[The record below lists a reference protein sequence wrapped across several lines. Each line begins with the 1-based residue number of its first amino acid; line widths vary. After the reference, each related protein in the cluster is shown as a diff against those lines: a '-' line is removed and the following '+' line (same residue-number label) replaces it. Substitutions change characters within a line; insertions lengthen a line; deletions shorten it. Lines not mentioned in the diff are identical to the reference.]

1 MLNRVLR
8 ITIVVVFAVTGLILT
23 EYLLPY
29 ISDYF
34 DYKFY
39 GNGFFGIAFT
49 TIVSGSVGIFV
60 FGSMGMAL
68 APVIIRKM
76 TSWTEKIAILLARV
90 PTSDIMVITFGI
102 AIGLVLAN
110 LLGGPFSHLPI
121 IGPYIPLIF
130 SVVLSMVGAK
140 VALRKHQDIVGFFDR
155 SLPSLKG
162 AVKPAAVKDACD
174 SDRVYC
180 DNKLLD
186 TSVIIDGR
194 IGDILKTGFLEGFM
208 IVPKFVIRELQTLAD
223 SSDGL
228 KRGKGRRGLDLLH
241 EIQMENPERVFVDDT
256 DYPDLEG
263 VDAKLVKLAQQKQW
277 IIVTNDFNLNKVAE
291 IQGIDVLNINDLAN
305 AVKQMVVPGESINV
319 FLLREGKE
327 AGQAIAYF
335 EDGTM
340 IVVDNGRRFIGS
352 SVMAEVTSVL
362 QTSAGRMVFAKV
374 ANR

>member
-29 ISDYF
+29 ISDYLG
-34 DYKFY
+34 YNFY
-39 GNGFFGIAFT
+39 GNGFFGIALT
-49 TIVSGSVGIFV
+49 TIVSSSVGIFI
-60 FGSMGMAL
+60 FGSMGMML
-68 APVIIRKM
+68 STVIIRKM

-162 AVKPAAVKDACD
+162 AVKPAAVKDAYD
-174 SDRVYC
+174 SDRFCC

-194 IGDILKTGFLEGFM
+194 IADILKNGFLEGFM
-208 IVPKFVIRELQTLAD
+208 IVPRFVISELQTLAD
-223 SSDGL
+223 SADSM

-241 EIQMENPERVFVDDT
+241 DMQMENEDRVFVDDT
-256 DYPDLEG
+256 DYPELEG
-263 VDAKLVKLAQQKQW
+263 VDAKLIRLAQDKQW

-327 AGQAIAYF
+327 PGQAIAYF

-352 SVMAEVTSVL
+352 AVTAEVTSVL
-362 QTSAGRMVFAKV
+362 QTSAGRMVFAKL

>member
-29 ISDYF
+29 ISDYLG
-34 DYKFY
+34 YNFY
-39 GNGFFGIAFT
+39 GNGFFGIALT
-49 TIVSGSVGIFV
+49 TIVSSSVGIFI
-60 FGSMGMAL
+60 FGSMGMML
-68 APVIIRKM
+68 SPVIIRKM

-162 AVKPAAVKDACD
+162 AVKPAAVKDAYD
-174 SDRVYC
+174 SDRFCC

-194 IGDILKTGFLEGFM
+194 IADILKTGFLEGFM
-208 IVPKFVIRELQTLAD
+208 IVPRFVISELQTLAD
-223 SSDGL
+223 SADSM

-241 EIQMENPERVFVDDT
+241 DMQMENEDRVFVDDT
-256 DYPDLEG
+256 DYPELEG
-263 VDAKLVKLAQQKQW
+263 VDAKLIRLAQDKQW

-327 AGQAIAYF
+327 PGQAIAYF

-352 SVMAEVTSVL
+352 AVTAEVTSVL
-362 QTSAGRMVFAKV
+362 QTSAGRMVFAKL

>member
-29 ISDYF
+29 ISDYLG
-34 DYKFY
+34 YNFY
-39 GNGFFGIAFT
+39 GNGFFGIALT
-49 TIVSGSVGIFV
+49 TIVSSSVGIFI
-60 FGSMGMAL
+60 FGSMGMML
-68 APVIIRKM
+68 SPVIIRKM

-162 AVKPAAVKDACD
+162 AVKPAAVKDSYD
-174 SDRVYC
+174 SDRFYC

-194 IGDILKTGFLEGFM
+194 IADILKTGFLEGFM
-208 IVPKFVIRELQTLAD
+208 IVPRFVISELQTLAD
-223 SSDGL
+223 SADSM

-241 EIQMENPERVFVDDT
+241 DMQMENEDRVFVDDT
-256 DYPDLEG
+256 DYPELEG
-263 VDAKLVKLAQQKQW
+263 VDAKLIRLAQDKQW

-327 AGQAIAYF
+327 PGQAIAYF

-352 SVMAEVTSVL
+352 AVTAEVTSVL
-362 QTSAGRMVFAKV
+362 QTSAGRMVFAKL

>member
-8 ITIVVVFAVTGLILT
+8 ITIVVVFAVAGLILT

-49 TIVSGSVGIFV
+49 TIVSGGVGIFV

-162 AVKPAAVKDACD
+162 AVKPAAVKDAYD

-256 DYPDLEG
+256 DYPELEG

-305 AVKQMVVPGESINV
+305 AVKQMVVPGENINV